1 MTAALRR
8 IWPLCALAGV
18 AGSIAGLFIDPH
30 ALLASYLA
38 AAVAWSAI
46 PIGALAVLLTTYLVR
61 GEWTEGL
68 HAPLTAAALTLPVVH
83 DGATESARETVQYA
97 QVCEVHGA
105 CPSTFWM
112 PIERSPLR

>member
-8 IWPLCALAGV
+8 IWPLSALAGV

-38 AAVAWSAI
+38 AAVACSAI

-68 HAPLTAAALTLPVVH
+68 HAPLTAAALTVPVAGLF
-83 DGATESARETVQYA
+83 DLKQAARQA
-97 QVCEVHGA
+97 NA
-105 CPSTFWM
+105 
-112 PIERSPLR
+112 